1 MVSFVTI
8 SLTNPSAAKEKT
20 DMNRKLLLTC
30 LFTFIVGATFSQT
43 PFTPGSLAVLRVGDG
58 TTTLGTAAL
67 PVFID
72 EYSTSGKLIRS
83 IALPTAPAGKN
94 KRLTLDGNTPGVSSY
109 EGLLSLSQ
117 DAKKLSLAGYD
128 AAVGTD
134 AVVASESDQ
143 NNRVIGVIDGA
154 GKVNT
159 STALNIYSKV
169 YISSAVADG
178 NNVWVAGGNANIYT
192 TTIGSTDATSIIGRS
207 GRSIRIFK
215 DQLYV
220 SQSSGLAG
228 PLVTIG
234 TGLPTTAAQ
243 KAVAVPNLTIN
254 GTSPTGREFFFAD
267 VNPNIPGNDVL
278 YIANSGITD
287 GITKYS
293 LVDGT
298 WVTNG
303 TVKGQYAGLTATV
316 SGNEVTV
323 YGIKYGATSSELF
336 KITDN
341 TGYNGSISALTRSVL
356 AKTGAN
362 MVFRGLSL
370 SPQNP

>member
-1 MVSFVTI
+1 
-8 SLTNPSAAKEKT
+8 
-20 DMNRKLLLTC
+20 MNKKLLLTC
-30 LFTFIVGATFSQT
+30 LFAIAVRAAFSQT
-43 PFTPGSLAVLRVGDG
+43 AFTPGSLSVLRVGDG
-58 TTTLGTAAL
+58 TTALGTAAL

-83 IALPTAPAGKN
+83 IALPTALTGKN
-94 KRLTLDGNTPGVSSY
+94 KRLTLDGNTPSVSSF

-128 AAVGTD
+128 AAVGTE

-143 NNRVIGVIDGA
+143 TNRVIGVIDGA
-154 GKVNT
+154 GNVNT
-159 STALNIYSKV
+159 ATSLNIYSKA
-169 YISSAVADG
+169 YISSAVTDG
-178 NNVWVAGGNANIYT
+178 NNVWVAGGSANIYA
-192 TTIGSTDATSIIGRS
+192 TTIGSTDATFIIGRS

-215 DQLYV
+215 NQLYV
-220 SQSSGLAG
+220 SQSSGLVG

-234 TGLPTTAAQ
+234 TGLPTTAPQ
-243 KAVAVPNLTIN
+243 TAVAVPGLSIN

-267 VNPNIPGNDVL
+267 INPNIPGYDVL
-278 YIANSGITD
+278 YIANTGITD

-293 LVDGT
+293 LVDGS
-298 WVTNG
+298 WVSNG
-303 TVKGQYAGLTATV
+303 TVKGQYTGLTAIV
-316 SGNEVTV
+316 SGNEVTL

-341 TGYNGSISALTRSVL
+341 TGHNGSIAELTRSVL

-362 MVFRGLSL
+362 TVFRGLSL
-370 SPQNP
+370 SPQKP

>member
-72 EYSTSGKLIRS
+72 EYSTGGKLIRS
-83 IALPTAPAGKN
+83 IALPTVPAGKN

-159 STALNIYSKV
+159 CTALNIYSKV

-192 TTIGSTDATSIIGRS
+192 TTIGSSDATSIIGRS

-215 DQLYV
+215 DQLYA

-234 TGLPTTAAQ
+234 TGLLTTAAQ

-303 TVKGQYAGLTATV
+303 TVKGQYTGLTATV

-341 TGYNGSISALTRSVL
+341 TGHNGSISTLTRSVL
-356 AKTGAN
+356 AKTSAN
-362 MVFRGLSL
+362 TVFRGLSL